1 MSFGSYSYGSS
12 SYGGLPETIVIIDY
26 KFPVKLDIVLRQLY
40 KLNIISRPVKKLK
53 ITLQQ
58 PFKIDIKLR

>member
-1 MSFGSYSYGSS
+1 MSFGSYSYSSS

-26 KFPVKLDIVLRQLY
+26 EFPVKLNIILRPLY
-40 KLNIISRPVKKLK
+40 KLKIITRPVKKLN
-53 ITLQQ
+53 ITLRQ